1 MSNGYFIA
9 PDAYDDIW
17 LWREHGDT
25 PEPVL
30 AKRDLRDDP
39 VVWDAIVAWV
49 EVQS

>member
-1 MSNGYFIA
+1 
-9 PDAYDDIW
+9 
-17 LWREHGDT
+17 
-25 PEPVL
+25 VL